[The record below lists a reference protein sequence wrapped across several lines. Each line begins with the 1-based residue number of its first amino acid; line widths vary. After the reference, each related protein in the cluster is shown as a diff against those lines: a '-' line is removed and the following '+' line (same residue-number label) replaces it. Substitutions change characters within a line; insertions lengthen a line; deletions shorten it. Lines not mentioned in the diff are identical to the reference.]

1 MVAIAKP
8 FFAIPCCLM
17 VELIVAT
24 RVLCDE
30 TRKYMSAKLFCVS
43 AALIGGIVGAC
54 LPAGSKTEAAD
65 AERQN
70 ASAMPKD
77 APLEISINQFPSG
90 YQARWATTVAGCA
103 DDPETSEQMMSLQG
117 KLVKFHES
125 IGTMTAGK
133 RKTSRAME
141 AEFEFVGEGEKWNKR
156 IGFEMSEDRKQLT
169 RTDAD
174 DGASYRYVQCPKL
187 MAG

>member
-1 MVAIAKP
+1 
-8 FFAIPCCLM
+8 
-17 VELIVAT
+17 
-24 RVLCDE
+24 
-30 TRKYMSAKLFCVS
+30 MSAKLFCIS
-43 AALIGGIVGAC
+43 AAFIGGLVGAC
-54 LPAGSKTEAAD
+54 LPAGSKSEAAD
-65 AERQN
+65 EAQAAESDSPQ
-70 ASAMPKD
+70 D
-77 APLEISINQFPSG
+77 APLEIAINQFPSG
-90 YQARWATTVAGCA
+90 YQGRWATTVAGCA
-103 DDPETSEQMMSLQG
+103 DDPENSEQMMSLQG

-156 IGFEMSEDRKQLT
+156 IAFEMSEDRKNLT
-169 RTDAD
+169 RTDVG